1 MDNKDPVSD
10 LLPAYSLNCLDSA
23 EAEKV
28 ASHLQAC
35 SHCRQELQEYQE
47 LLGRMALS
55 VPERS
60 PSPELREKILAA
72 AQPARESHLNQI
84 KAKPLEKAHRR
95 WNTNYFWKDALAVWA
110 VLSLIVI
117 LLLGLSNISL
127 GRRLASLEAGQLG
140 FQTVSLS
147 GTDTA
152 PQSVGLLV
160 ISPDGQEGCLVVDGM
175 PALAEDQDYQ
185 LWLIR
190 EGQRTSGGVFRSY
203 ASGYGVLWIHAE
215 QPLVSY
221 EAFGVTIEPSGG
233 SPDATGDK
241 ILGGN
246 LN

>member
-1 MDNKDPVSD
+1 MNNTDHISN
-10 LLPAYSLNCLDSA
+10 LLPAYSLGCLDA
-23 EAEKV
+23 DEAERV
-28 ASHLQAC
+28 ASHLPGC
-35 SHCRQELQEYQE
+35 SQCRQELQDYQE
-47 LLGRMALS
+47 LLSQMAYAA
-55 VPERS
+55 PEHA
-60 PSPELREKILAA
+60 PAPELIGKILAA
-72 AQPARESHLNQI
+72 TQPGR
-84 KAKPLEKAHRR
+84 KPVPTETKYQSDETVQRR
-95 WNTNYFWKDALAVWA
+95 WRANIFWKIALPAWGV
-110 VLSLIVI
+110 VSLIVI
-117 LLLGLSNISL
+117 LLLGMSNISL
-127 GRRLASLEAGQLG
+127 GRRLASLEGSRLG

-190 EGQRTSGGVFRSY
+190 DGQRTSGGVFHSY

-221 EAFGVTIEPSGG
+221 EAFGVTLEPLGG

-241 ILGGN
+241 IMGGV